1 MEIDD
6 IRQEGDEELGDDVDR
21 VVVDVTTEGSG
32 NVDVLLSWIVDSM
45 RRWRLEQRRR
55 RQRFGLIL
63 GVDCVRRRLDVAAA
77 AEGFGC
83 RCRFL
88 VVVRR
93 RLDAAAAASLSCRR
107 RRQLEEATAAAISRV
122 CGGGS

>member
-1 MEIDD
+1 MEIAD

-21 VVVDVTTEGSG
+21 VVVDVTAEGSS
-32 NVDVLLSWIVDSM
+32 NVDVLLSWVVDSM

-55 RQRFGLIL
+55 RQRFGLIFFL

-93 RLDAAAAASLSCRR
+93 RQRLTAAAAASFEVRR
-107 RRQLEEATAAAISRV
+107 RR
-122 CGGGS
+122 